1 MASLTEEQLL
11 LGLLAIAVI
20 LVVGRVSAE
29 IARRLGQPE
38 VLGELVGGFI
48 LGPSVFGAFLPVA
61 HQTLFLKAP
70 IALVLSGFSWVG
82 AILLLLIAGIE
93 VDLGIL
99 RRQARPG
106 ALGAAFAIIPS
117 LAVGALFAYF
127 VLGRP
132 LEKSFFLGIV
142 LSVTAVSVVAKILME
157 RRVLRREFGQVILA
171 AGIASEVLVW
181 LLVSV
186 ASSLHA
192 ANPALAGLKSAGFA
206 ILFFIFMMTLGRRF
220 TFWAMR
226 RVTDAGQVINGQAS
240 LVLVLALLSAALTQ
254 FLGLHALLGAFV
266 FGVLLSQSPRT
277 TQRLLENIQTLTVS
291 LFGPIFFV
299 VAGMR
304 VDILQI
310 NTVSAVLMVLALL
323 VVATVVKVGLGT
335 LGARL
340 GGLRG
345 WESAIVGLGLNLKGG
360 TDVIVA
366 IVGAELGLLTARLYT
381 MYTVVAILTVLFT
394 PTLLTWLERRAPP
407 TEEEQERLEKEE
419 ATRRSYLPQ
428 VERALVPVLPELF
441 PVLAA
446 SVLEQ
451 LATAKNS
458 EEQLFDITEFVVH
471 GKRASEAVGAAVGA
485 VAAQTQDLLSEA
497 GDLKEIQVTERK
509 VDTPEAL
516 PSILR
521 EAEDYDLIAF
531 GALPP
536 REGPILTFGSLQDQ
550 IIDQTTADVLL
561 TVHEDAD
568 GFDCMAIDQILVPV
582 NGLEYSLAAAD
593 VAAYLAKACNATLV
607 IMSVVQPRMDPLFWR
622 ERDRRRLRET
632 GYSILK
638 EAGFR
643 LNRLGIRVEER
654 VEVSN
659 DPTEAILQELGRGS
673 YGLVVLGGVDRS
685 GDDRVVLGATV
696 HSVLTA
702 GNTPSVVLIKH
713 EE

>member
-1 MASLTEEQLL
+1 MTSLTEEQLL

-38 VLGELVGGFI
+38 VLGELIGGFI
-48 LGPSVFGAFLPVA
+48 LGPSVFGAFLPAA
-61 HQTLFLKAP
+61 HQALFLKPP

-99 RRQARPG
+99 QRQTRPG

-117 LAVGALFAYF
+117 LAVGTLFAYF

-132 LEKSFFLGIV
+132 LDKSFFLGIV
-142 LSVTAVSVVAKILME
+142 LSVTAVSVVAKVLME
-157 RRVLRREFGQVILA
+157 RQVLRREFGQVILA

-192 ANPALAGLKSAGFA
+192 ANPLLAGLKSAAFA
-206 ILFFIFMMTLGRRF
+206 IVFFVFMMTLGRRF
-220 TFWAMR
+220 TFWTMR
-226 RVTDAGQVINGQAS
+226 RVADAGQVINGQAS

-310 NTVSAVLMVLALL
+310 NSVSAVLTVLALL
-323 VVATVVKVGLGT
+323 AVATVVKVGIGS

-340 GGLRG
+340 GGLRNA
-345 WESAIVGLGLNLKGG
+345 ESALVGFGLNLKGG

-366 IVGAELGLLTARLYT
+366 ILGAELGLLTARLYT
-381 MYTVVAILTVLFT
+381 MYTVVAIITVLFT
-394 PTLLTWLERRAPP
+394 PTILSWLEAKAPP
-407 TEEEQERLEKEE
+407 TEEEQERLEREE
-419 ATRRSYLPQ
+419 ASRRSYLPK
-428 VERALVPVLPELF
+428 VERALVPILPQLF
-441 PVLAA
+441 PLLAA
-446 SVLEQ
+446 GILEHI
-451 LATAKNS
+451 AAAKNGQ
-458 EEQLFDITEFVVH
+458 EQIFDITEFVVN
-471 GKRASEAVGAAVGA
+471 GKKTPEAVGAA
-485 VAAQTQDLLSEA
+485 AAQTQDRLSEA
-497 GDLKEIQVTERK
+497 SDLKEIQVTERA
-509 VDTPEAL
+509 VDTPNVL
-516 PSILR
+516 PSILK
-521 EAEDYDLIAF
+521 ETEDYDLIAL
-531 GALPP
+531 GARPP
-536 REGPILTFGSLQDQ
+536 REAPVLSFGSLQDQ
-550 IIDQTTADVLL
+550 IIDQTAVDVL
-561 TVHEDAD
+561 VAVDDAVEH
-568 GFDCMAIDQILVPV
+568 FDRKAVQRILAPV

-593 VAAYLAKACNATLV
+593 VAAYLAKTYDATLV
-607 IMSVVQPRMDPLFWR
+607 LMSVVQPRMDALFWR
-622 ERDRRRLRET
+622 ERDRRKLRET
-632 GYSILK
+632 GYSVLQ

-643 LNRLGIRVEER
+643 LNRLGIRIEER
-654 VEVSN
+654 VEISN
-659 DPTEAILQELGRGS
+659 DPTEAILKELGEQP
-673 YGLVVLGGVDRS
+673 YDLVVLGAVDRG
-685 GDDRVVLGATV
+685 GDGRIVLGATV
-696 HSVLTA
+696 QSVLTT
-702 GNTPSVVLIKH
+702 GDTPAVVLIKH
-713 EE
+713 EQ

>member
-1 MASLTEEQLL
+1 MTSLTEEQLL

-38 VLGELVGGFI
+38 VLGELIGGFI
-48 LGPSVFGAFLPVA
+48 LGPSVFGAFLPAA
-61 HQTLFLKAP
+61 HQALFMKPP

-82 AILLLLIAGIE
+82 AVLLLLIAGIE

-99 RRQARPG
+99 QRQTRPG

-117 LAVGALFAYF
+117 LAVGTLFAYF

-132 LEKSFFLGIV
+132 LDKSFFLGIV
-142 LSVTAVSVVAKILME
+142 LSVTAVSVVAKVLME
-157 RRVLRREFGQVILA
+157 RQVLRREFGQVILA

-192 ANPALAGLKSAGFA
+192 ANPLLAGLKSAAFA
-206 ILFFIFMMTLGRRF
+206 ILFFVFVMTLGRRF
-220 TFWAMR
+220 TFWTMR
-226 RVTDAGQVINGQAS
+226 RVADAGQVINGQAS

-310 NTVSAVLMVLALL
+310 NSISAALTVLALL
-323 VVATVVKVGLGT
+323 AIATVVKVGFGS

-340 GGLRG
+340 GGLRNA
-345 WESAIVGLGLNLKGG
+345 EAALVGFGLNLKGG

-366 IVGAELGLLTARLYT
+366 ILGAELGLLTARLYT
-381 MYTVVAILTVLFT
+381 MYTVVAIITVLFT
-394 PTLLTWLERRAPP
+394 PTILSWLEAKSPP
-407 TEEEQERLEKEE
+407 TEEEQERLEREE
-419 ATRRSYLPQ
+419 ASRRSYLPK
-428 VERALVPVLPELF
+428 VERALVPVLPQLF
-441 PVLAA
+441 PLLAA
-446 SVLEQ
+446 GILEHI
-451 LATAKNS
+451 AAAKNG
-458 EEQLFDITEFVVH
+458 EEQIFDITEFVVN
-471 GKRASEAVGAAVGA
+471 GKKTPEVVGAA
-485 VAAQTQDLLSEA
+485 AAQTQDRLSEA
-497 GDLKEIQVTERK
+497 SDLKEVQVTERA
-509 VDTPEAL
+509 VDTPDAL
-516 PSILR
+516 TSILK
-521 EAEDYDLIAF
+521 ETEDYDLIAL
-531 GALPP
+531 GARPP
-536 REGPILTFGSLQDQ
+536 REAPVLSFGSLQDQ
-550 IIDQTTADVLL
+550 IIDQTAVDVL
-561 TVHEDAD
+561 VAVDDAVEH
-568 GFDCMAIDQILVPV
+568 FDRKAVQQILAPV

-593 VAAYLAKACNATLV
+593 VAAYLAKAYDATLV
-607 IMSVVQPRMDPLFWR
+607 LMSVVQPRMDALFWR

-632 GYSILK
+632 GYSVLQ

-643 LNRLGIRVEER
+643 LSRLGIRIEER
-654 VEVSN
+654 VEISN
-659 DPTEAILQELGRGS
+659 DPTEAILKELGEQP
-673 YGLVVLGGVDRS
+673 YDLVVLGAVDRG
-685 GDDRVVLGATV
+685 GDGRIVLGATV
-696 HSVLTA
+696 QSVLTT
-702 GNTPSVVLIKH
+702 GDTPAVVLIKH
-713 EE
+713 EQ